1 MKIFWS
7 VWVLNNDG
15 FFFFFGEG
23 DDFALLSVLL
33 WLCFANL
40 VSENFAVVDF
50 HKQQSGRQIFRSI
63 LFRYLTGYLF
73 IYHSCLAN
81 HFSFNV
87 LMLIRKM
94 ILFLSCQYSWVFFEP
109 KKKIITFF
117 SFFSSPV
124 IIFCFSRHFL
134 FYATFFSRFC
144 FIKLFFLCLNLFL
157 FYSTA

>member
-109 KKKIITFF
+109 KKKNNYFF
-117 SFFSSPV
+117 F
-124 IIFCFSRHFL
+124 
-134 FYATFFSRFC
+134 
-144 FIKLFFLCLNLFL
+144 LFFLTCDYFL
-157 FYSTA
+157 FQSSFSVLCYFFFKILFY